1 MSNSDVLYE
10 KIGKTSVITINRP
23 EKRNA
28 MNEQTR
34 RGIIDSWIRFRDD
47 NTANVAII
55 TGSGDVAFSAGN
67 DLAEIYKGVT
77 ADDSWEAPIKGAGS
91 LQMAVMQGLEVNK
104 PVIAA
109 VNGYCLGAAFGLAL
123 ACDILYCSPN
133 AVFGCSEVKYS
144 HMAGGGQATR
154 LSQIIPIGWAME
166 LALTG
171 DSIDANKA
179 LDLGIVNRVVDQKD
193 LMNKCMDLADRMNS
207 VSSALL
213 SNTKEF
219 LYKSR
224 SLPLNEGLHLEGI
237 YYERIRQAEEY
248 DVGTQDFAEG
258 RRKSVRPV

>member
-1 MSNSDVLYE
+1 
-10 KIGKTSVITINRP
+10 
-23 EKRNA
+23 
-28 MNEQTR
+28 
-34 RGIIDSWIRFRDD
+34 
-47 NTANVAII
+47 
-55 TGSGDVAFSAGN
+55 
-67 DLAEIYKGVT
+67 
-77 ADDSWEAPIKGAGS
+77 
-91 LQMAVMQGLEVNK
+91 MAVMQGLQVNK